1 MAFTMPEI
9 FKISVAAACPS
20 HSRTDV
26 SARQHTIVIDEPP
39 HRGGTDVAQTPLE
52 TLLASFL
59 GCTNVIA
66 NMIAEDMGIEID
78 NLSLSLTAK
87 LDTRGVFDKARVKVP
102 FPEIALTVDVT
113 TEADDAQIEELKTA
127 LARRCPVSTI
137 LRQSG
142 SQVIETWNV
151 TRP

>member
-26 SARQHTIVIDEPP
+26 TARQHTIVIDEPP

-59 GCTNVIA
+59 GCNNVIA
-66 NMIAEDMGIEID
+66 NMIAEDIGIE
-78 NLSLSLTAK
+78 A
-87 LDTRGVFDKARVKVP
+87 TRSAGSRRRA
-102 FPEIALTVDVT
+102 FPSSSPSRTSISCSA
-113 TEADDAQIEELKTA
+113 
-127 LARRCPVSTI
+127 
-137 LRQSG
+137 
-142 SQVIETWNV
+142 
-151 TRP
+151 